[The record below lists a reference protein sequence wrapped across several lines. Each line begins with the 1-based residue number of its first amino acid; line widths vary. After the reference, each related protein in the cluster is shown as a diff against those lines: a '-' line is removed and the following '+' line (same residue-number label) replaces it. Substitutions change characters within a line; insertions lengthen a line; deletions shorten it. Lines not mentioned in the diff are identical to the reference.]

1 MSFTKDAVSQL
12 ELLGR
17 ILGKTDVESL
27 ALADDVDERLH
38 GLLDRRDA
46 IVAMR
51 VEDIEIVEA
60 SAPQAL
66 VDARHEIFAARAIA
80 IGTLP
85 HKVTRLGRNKKFV
98 AVGGKVIVQDAPE
111 VRLGTARDRAIV
123 VGQVE
128 MRDATVESM
137 ENHALSLGIVVDAA
151 KVVPQAKRD
160 GRKKDTALAA
170 TAVRHRGIAI
180 RGGHGRKRFLLCI

>member
-1 MSFTKDAVSQL
+1 MGGGGESTEFELCVKKDL
-12 ELLGR
+12 
-17 ILGKTDVESL
+17 
-27 ALADDVDERLH
+27 
-38 GLLDRRDA
+38 
-46 IVAMR
+46 
-51 VEDIEIVEA
+51 
-60 SAPQAL
+60 
-66 VDARHEIFAARAIA
+66 
-80 IGTLP
+80 
-85 HKVTRLGRNKKFV
+85 HKVTRLGRNEKFV
-98 AVGGKVIVQDAPE
+98 AVGGKVVVQDATE
-111 VRLGTARDRAIV
+111 VRLGTARDRTIV

-180 RGGHGRKRFLLCI
+180 RVGHGKKGIFALYINKV